1 MKRNTAN
8 QRELVNSA
16 LLDAGLYV
24 FCKCGRRQFITNADR
39 TICSWCGK
47 RIYKDTKTKFKYE
60 MRERLCKQ
68 R

>member
-8 QRELVNSA
+8 QRELVNSV

-47 RIYKDTKTKFKYE
+47 WIYKDTKTKFKYE

>member
-8 QRELVNSA
+8 QRELVNSV
-16 LLDAGLYV
+16 LLNAGLYV

-47 RIYKDTKTKFKYE
+47 WIYKDTKTKFKYE

>member
-8 QRELVNSA
+8 QRELVNSV

-24 FCKCGRRQFITNADR
+24 FCKCGRRQFITNSDR

-47 RIYKDTKTKFKYE
+47 WIYKDTKTKFKYE

>member
-39 TICSWCGK
+39 KICRWGGK
-47 RIYKDTKTKFKYE
+47 LIYKNSKTKFKYE